1 MPLSFKGGFHIRDYK
16 ELTAAC
22 EAKPLLPC
30 DLHIFPITQHIGTPL
45 NVLVKPGDYVKV
57 GDKLADAEEYMAVP
71 VHSSVSGTVQKIEK
85 HIHPS
90 GSMVESVFVENDKL
104 YTPSDN
110 IHPIENIDS
119 LSKRELLW
127 VIRDAGIVGLGGAGF
142 PAHVKLDTKNNIKFL
157 IINGAECEP
166 YITADHRRM
175 LENTQDVING
185 IRVAMKILSL
195 DTAYVGIETNK
206 RDCISAFRQLLR
218 YDNSIRIMSL
228 KPKYPQGAEKM
239 LIKAITGKN
248 VPTGGLP
255 ADVGAIVMNI
265 ETVYEVGCAFRT
277 GMPLTERIVTISG
290 DAVKNPSNFKV
301 PLGVPASF
309 LFEAAGGFVNP
320 PKKIIMGGP
329 MMGIAQYSLDVPV
342 IKTTSSILAFSEP
355 ETVYDSEAPCIR
367 CGKCVEHCPM
377 NLMPNKLSQFS
388 LKGDA
393 ESAEKYNILDCM
405 QCGMC
410 SYICPARKN
419 LLANIRNMRPVVL
432 KNIRKRKEA
441 EKNG

>member
-1 MPLSFKGGFHIRDYK
+1 MPLSFKGGLHIRDRK
-16 ELTAAC
+16 RLTNSC
-22 EAKPLLPC
+22 EAKPLMPC
-30 DLHIFPITQHIGTPL
+30 PVHIFPVTQHIGAPL
-45 NVLVKPGDYVKV
+45 NILVNKGDTVKV
-57 GDKLADAEEYMAVP
+57 GDKIADADEYMAVP
-71 VHSSVSGTVQKIEK
+71 VHSSVSGTVLKIEK

-90 GSMVESVFVENDKL
+90 GAMINSVFIENDML
-104 YTPSDN
+104 YTPSEN

-127 VIRDAGIVGLGGAGF
+127 VIREAGIVGLGGAGF
-142 PAHVKLDTKNNIKFL
+142 PAHVKLDTDKEIKYL

-175 LENTQDVING
+175 VENTEDVIFG
-185 IRVAMKILSL
+185 IRTVMKILQPKN
-195 DTAYVGIETNK
+195 AYIGIETNK
-206 RDCISAFRQLLR
+206 RECMDALKKALR
-218 YDNSIRIMSL
+218 YDESINIMPL

-255 ADVGAIVMNI
+255 ADVGAIVFNI
-265 ETVYEVGCAFRT
+265 ETVYKIGDAFKT
-277 GMPLTERIVTISG
+277 GRPLTERIVTVSG
-290 DAVKNPSNFKV
+290 NAVNDPSNFVV

-309 LFEAAGGFVNP
+309 MFEAAGGFKKE

-329 MMGIAQYSLDVPV
+329 MMGIAQFDLDFPV
-342 IKTTSSILAFSEP
+342 IKTTSSLLAFTEAEP
-355 ETVYDSEAPCIR
+355 AYDVNSPCIH

-377 NLMPNKLSQFS
+377 RLMPNKLSDFAQ
-388 LKGDA
+388 KGDA
-393 ESAEKYNILDCM
+393 ESAEKYSILDCM

-410 SYICPARKN
+410 SYVCPARRHP
-419 LLANIRNMRPVVL
+419 LANIRTIRPVVI

-441 EKNG
+441 AQK